1 LVSYLQEQQ
10 IMNINKH
17 KTNEKIVHLKNVV
30 PDIIDP
36 IQSKCSS
43 FVHLTS
49 AFYGEFSAH
58 IFWSRS
64 HSVFLVNLITKYYD
78 LFLEPNKL
86 NDAPGSK
93 FTPADLMFVQMQAEN
108 YVRDYLKEPYLNLEF
123 KMSSS
128 LPVEFN
134 KYWEFYFAATIP
146 SARDIK
152 ARCFRAH

>member
-1 LVSYLQEQQ
+1 MFFFCPL
-10 IMNINKH
+10 NICILWRIFCSHFLESLSFSFFGESHNK
-17 KTNEKIVHLKNVV
+17 VL
-30 PDIIDP
+30 
-36 IQSKCSS
+36 
-43 FVHLTS
+43 
-49 AFYGEFSAH
+49 
-58 IFWSRS
+58 RS
-64 HSVFLVNLITKYYD
+64 
-78 LFLEPNKL
+78 FLEPNKL